1 MIFEF
6 SSSWWS
12 KLLRRKFTWKISAPA
27 EALLMQQGQNF
38 AWRYYK
44 KYTLFSIILNF
55 SALAESLLPPK
66 EHAQKHLCF
75 WYLVNSLV
83 SWRSLYKYFFVI
95 RIFFF
100 NRRFLHLVLSIFN
113 HCCSVLQLSNL
124 IMLGFPH
131 KNCLCLY
138 FLSIEIIFS
147 GTIATFHLA
156 FSSLQVRIKLLT
168 WMTKNIILIARWNN
182 NNNNNNKYNNPLIRW
197 PKDRGIYLQAC
208 FKI

>member
-1 MIFEF
+1 MHKKSVRERERAEMIFEF

-12 KLLRRKFTWKISAPA
+12 KLLLRRNFTWKISAPA

-131 KNCLCLY
+131 KNCLCMY
-138 FLSIEIIFS
+138 FSFRLRLFFLAQLQHFILLLAVCKLELS
-147 GTIATFHLA
+147 
-156 FSSLQVRIKLLT
+156 
-168 WMTKNIILIARWNN
+168 
-182 NNNNNNKYNNPLIRW
+182 
-197 PKDRGIYLQAC
+197 C
-208 FKI
+208 

>member
-1 MIFEF
+1 MENF
-6 SSSWWS
+6 SPGWS
-12 KLLRRKFTWKISAPA
+12 FVDAAGPKFRLTILQKID
-27 EALLMQQGQNF
+27 
-38 AWRYYK
+38 
-44 KYTLFSIILNF
+44 TFSIILNF

-100 NRRFLHLVLSIFN
+100 FNRRFLHLVLSIFN

-131 KNCLCLY
+131 KNCLCMY
-138 FLSIEIIFS
+138 FPFDWDYFFWHNCNI
-147 GTIATFHLA
+147 
-156 FSSLQVRIKLLT
+156 SS
-168 WMTKNIILIARWNN
+168 
-182 NNNNNNKYNNPLIRW
+182 
-197 PKDRGIYLQAC
+197 C
-208 FKI
+208 F